1 MNTPHN
7 GEDLPPKT
15 PDEIPP
21 RSFRHLPKEPRTP
34 MERPNNGMTTH
45 FYVVLFTVL
54 GLILVIGVLWVLY
67 DFITSQDL
75 SSAN

>member
-1 MNTPHN
+1 
-7 GEDLPPKT
+7 
-15 PDEIPP
+15 
-21 RSFRHLPKEPRTP
+21 